1 MGWMG
6 DIDGLGSRVNKIETR
21 RADKKQLFSVFRF
34 ETTIQVWIFF
44 RRTHTLSQIK
54 ANKRY
59 NTRVVAISCRFQFQ
73 FSSFFYD
80 FGELRFHT
88 TTFAHLNG

>member
-34 ETTIQVWIFF
+34 ETTIQV
-44 RRTHTLSQIK
+44 
-54 ANKRY
+54 
-59 NTRVVAISCRFQFQ
+59 
-73 FSSFFYD
+73 
-80 FGELRFHT
+80 
-88 TTFAHLNG
+88 